1 METIDAAGRTTR
13 EVNAA
18 IRAAIAAGAKEIRV
32 LNPDARHN
40 LGVGLLAPVRLTFEG
55 SAGYYCGGMI
65 DGPTVEVRGN
75 AGWGLAE
82 CMMSGTVIVEGHA
95 GNGAAASIRGGTVV
109 VRGSAAARA
118 GIAMKGGLLVVGG
131 SVGYMTGFM
140 MQRGTIVVC
149 GDADEALADS
159 MYEGRVFVGGKIA
172 ELGND
177 AVVKEVTGEDQE
189 FLRDALK
196 PLGLSPTAFDF
207 KKVESGRRLW
217 NFDKKEL
224 GIWKEAL

>member
-1 METIDAAGRTTR
+1 
-13 EVNAA
+13 
-18 IRAAIAAGAKEIRV
+18 
-32 LNPDARHN
+32 
-40 LGVGLLAPVRLTFEG
+40 
-55 SAGYYCGGMI
+55 
-65 DGPTVEVRGN
+65 
-75 AGWGLAE
+75 
-82 CMMSGTVIVEGHA
+82 MSGSVLVEGHA

-109 VRGSAAARA
+109 VRGNAAARA

-159 MYEGRVFVGGKIA
+159 MYEGRLFVGGKIA

-177 AVVKEVTGEDQE
+177 AVVKEVTAEDRE
-189 FLRDALK
+189 FLRGALA
-196 PLGLSPTAFDF
+196 PLGSSPDGHDF

-224 GIWKEAL
+224 DLWKAAL

>member
-1 METIDAAGRTTR
+1 METIDAAGRITR

-18 IRAAIAAGAKEIRV
+18 IRAAIAGGAREIRV

-40 LGVGLLAPVRLTFEG
+40 LGVALLAPVRLVIEG
-55 SAGYYCGGMI
+55 SVGYYCGGMT
-65 DGPTVEVRGN
+65 DGATIEVRGN

-82 CMMSGTVIVEGHA
+82 CMMGGTVIVDGSA
-95 GNGAAASIRGGTVV
+95 GNGAAASIRNGMVV
-109 VRGSAAARA
+109 VRGNAAARA

-159 MYEGRVFVGGKIA
+159 MYEGRVFVGGKIV

-177 AVVKEVTGEDQE
+177 AVVKEVTGEDRE
-189 FLRDALK
+189 FLRGALK
-196 PLGLSPTAFDF
+196 PLGLSPDAFDF

>member
-18 IRAAIAAGAKEIRV
+18 VRAAVAAGAKEIRV
-32 LNPDARHN
+32 PNPDARHN
-40 LGVGLLAPVRLTFEG
+40 LGVGLLAPVRLTLEG
-55 SAGYYCGGMI
+55 SVGYYCGGMI
-65 DGPTVEVRGN
+65 DGPTLEVRGN

-82 CMMSGTVIVEGHA
+82 CMMSGTVMVDGHA

-109 VRGSAAARA
+109 VRGNAAARA

-131 SVGYMTGFM
+131 GVGYMTGFM

-149 GDADEALADS
+149 GDAEEALADS

-177 AVVKEVTGEDQE
+177 AVVKEVTGEDRE
-189 FLRDALK
+189 FLRGALK
-196 PLGLSPTAFDF
+196 PLGLSPDAFDF

>member
-1 METIDAAGRTTR
+1 METIDAAARTTR

-18 IRAAIAAGAKEIRV
+18 IRAAVAAGAKEIRV

-40 LGVGLLAPVRLTFEG
+40 LGVGLLAPVRLAIEG
-55 SAGYYCGGMI
+55 SVGYYCGGMI
-65 DGPTVEVRGN
+65 DGPTIEVRGN

-82 CMMSGTVIVEGHA
+82 CMMSGTVIVDGHA

-109 VRGSAAARA
+109 VRGNAAARA

-131 SVGYMTGFM
+131 GVGYMTGFM
-140 MQRGTIVVC
+140 MQKGTIVVC
-149 GDADEALADS
+149 GDAEEALADS
-159 MYEGRVFVGGKIA
+159 MYEGRVFAGGKIA

-177 AVVKEVTGEDQE
+177 ALVKEVTGEDRE
-189 FLRDALK
+189 FLRGALQH
-196 PLGLSPTAFDF
+196 LELSPDAFDF

-217 NFDKKEL
+217 NFDKKEFTV
-224 GIWKEAL
+224 WKAAL